1 MLPFGNSPHVT
12 ANRAL
17 SGGTCINKRGYI
29 MGKRMFLVLVAVLLL
44 FAAHSVTNA
53 ADTIKLKFANYFPAT
68 HKVSAIFDQFSQ
80 EINKRGGGKVEVSY
94 YAGGTLLTAPKM
106 AAGVATGIADIGLSH
121 LAYTRGRFPVMEA
134 MELPLG
140 FPSGYIGT
148 HVAGEFYDKVK
159 PKEWDQFQPLIFSF
173 SPPCGLQS
181 VNKPVRTLEELKGM
195 KIRGTGRI
203 GDLVKALGATPMPL
217 EMVDLYEALR
227 RGVID
232 GNYGALETLKGFKT
246 GEIIKYVTATW
257 QIGVSYT
264 FYVAMNKQKWDGLP
278 PDMKKLFVDVSNEFR
293 DKWAVEW
300 NMIDLEGAEF
310 LKSRGGQ
317 ILNISDAE
325 GAKWVRAA
333 QPVVTDFKKDL
344 ASKGFNESEVDTWV
358 AFIKERIE
366 YWKGQEKANK
376 VPSAYQ
382 Y

>member
-1 MLPFGNSPHVT
+1 MRTWVP
-12 ANRAL
+12 
-17 SGGTCINKRGYI
+17 
-29 MGKRMFLVLVAVLLL
+29 LVLFAGLVLFGVYGTSYAAEAVK
-44 FAAHSVTNA
+44 
-53 ADTIKLKFANYFPAT
+53 IKFANYFPPT
-68 HKVSAIFDQFSQ
+68 HKVSAMFDQFSQ

-121 LAYTRGRFPVMEA
+121 LAYSRGRFPVMEA

-140 FPSGYIGT
+140 FPSGYVGS

-181 VNKPVRTLEELKGM
+181 VNKPVRALEDLKGM

-203 GDLVKALGATPMPL
+203 GDVVKALGATPMPL

-246 GEIIKYVTATW
+246 GEVIKYVTATW
-257 QIGVSYT
+257 QVGLSYT
-264 FYVAMNKQKWDGLP
+264 FYVAMNKRKWDSLP
-278 PDMKKLFVDVSNEFR
+278 PDMKKLFTDVSNEYR

-310 LKSRGGQ
+310 LKGRGGQ
-317 ILNISDAE
+317 ILNMSEAE
-325 GAKWVRAA
+325 GAKWVHAT
-333 QPVVTDFKKDL
+333 QPVIADFKKDL
-344 ASKGFNESEVDTWV
+344 SSKGFSESEVDSWV
-358 AFIKERIE
+358 AFIKERID
-366 YWKGQEKANK
+366 YWKGQEKANNL
-376 VPSAYQ
+376 PRPYQ